1 MGLRTQLRRHRKDTR
16 LIVGGLG
23 ALLLLFSGLFYL
35 LLYNQNLEARV
46 INNRVLL
53 FALWYANVVLIL
65 AVLMVL
71 FRIVF
76 KILLERKMRILGSK
90 FKTKLIATYIGLSLF
105 PVLLLFFFANQ
116 LLNGSMD
123 RWFSV
128 PLKEDVLS
136 KADELVAALNQ
147 RIEDENVRGA
157 ARVLG
162 EISSLSSAEIVE
174 APQLGLRLQELLD
187 ETALDILAVYE
198 GTSFLRAVISP
209 RTGLADL
216 PELEFQLLRD
226 AQREGKAVK
235 VRTLPGLEGV
245 TMLAAVSYGTTS
257 NDASQEESPPLVV
270 VAATIVQQPLA
281 EKMQD
286 LRQLYQSHRQLVVEK
301 DSIKASHLLLFLMA
315 TLLILLASTWVGL
328 YLARR
333 VTVPIQA
340 LAAGTRQIMG
350 GDLGHRVAVDADDE
364 LGVLVDSFN
373 QMTTELEQNR
383 DLLEQSNRELME
395 TSRQQAEERALI
407 AAVLQNVAA
416 GVMSFDREE
425 TVFTCNGAARNLL
438 HLREKVLGLPA
449 AQVLRGINRS
459 KLRVLLAKL
468 PEGKEQHREQ
478 VNLVVGGEW
487 KSLEVTITPIR
498 DGNDQNQGSVMVF
511 EDLTDLIKA
520 QKLAA
525 WTEAARRIAHEIKNP
540 LTPIRLSAERLLRR
554 YQAQDPKIGEAVED
568 AVDIIVREV
577 TTLQGMV
584 DEFSRYA
591 RMPYPHPQETDFAK
605 LVNETLDLYHGIKP
619 GVEVEGEVT
628 PGAEQIW
635 VDTKQFKQA
644 LINLLDNAVEATEA
658 PGRVVVRAE
667 AADGRLRLSVADTG
681 RGIPDAD
688 KEKLFL
694 PYFSTKGRGTG
705 LGLAIVHRIV
715 TEHHGRIRVEAN
727 HPQGTVFTIDL
738 PAA

>member
-1 MGLRTQLRRHRKDTR
+1 MGLRTQFRRHRKDTR

-23 ALLLLFSGLFYL
+23 ALLILFSGLFYL
-35 LLYNQNLEARV
+35 LLYNQDLEARV

-65 AVLMVL
+65 AVLVVL

-76 KILLERKMRILGSK
+76 KILVERKLRILGSK

-136 KADELVAALNQ
+136 KADELAAALNQ

-162 EISSLSSAEIVE
+162 EISTLSSAEIVE

-198 GTSFLRAVISP
+198 GTDFLRAVISP

-235 VRTLPGLEGV
+235 VRTLPGLEGL
-245 TMLAAVSYGTTS
+245 TMLAAVSYGTTGS
-257 NDASQEESPPLVV
+257 EESAPLVV
-270 VAATIVQQPLA
+270 VAATIVEQPVA
-281 EKMQD
+281 QKIQD
-286 LRQLYQSHRQLVVEK
+286 LRQLYQSHRQLVIEK

-315 TLLILLASTWVGL
+315 TLLILLASSWVGL

-373 QMTTELEQNR
+373 RMTAELEQNR
-383 DLLEQSNRELME
+383 DLLQESNRELFE

-407 AAVLQNVAA
+407 GAVLQSVAA
-416 GVMSFDREE
+416 GVMSFDREG
-425 TVFTCNGAARNLL
+425 TVFTCNEAARSML
-438 HLREKVLGLPA
+438 HLDTKVLGLPA
-449 AQVLRGINRS
+449 AEVLCGLNRS

-468 PEGKEQHREQ
+468 PEGKELHREQ
-478 VNLVVGGEW
+478 INLVVGGEW

-498 DGNDQNQGSVMVF
+498 DGKGRDQGRVMVL

-554 YQAQDPKIGEAVED
+554 YEARDPKIGEALEEAVE
-568 AVDIIVREV
+568 IIVREV
-577 TTLQGMV
+577 ATLQGMV

-591 RMPYPHPQETDFAK
+591 RMPYPHPQETDLAK
-605 LVNETLDLYHGIKP
+605 LVEETLHLYHGIKP
-619 GVEVEGEVT
+619 GVEVRGEVG
-628 PGAEQIW
+628 PSAEQIW
-635 VDTKQFKQA
+635 VDAKQFKQA

-658 PGRVVVRAE
+658 PGQVVVRADAE
-667 AADGRLRLSVADTG
+667 NGQLRMTVADTG

-715 TEHHGRIRVEAN
+715 SDHHGRIRVEAN